1 MVRVFGK
8 EWVEKLVL
16 MRRAMGKLFG
26 LEEVRRRKSEEGSVL
41 KLS

>member
-1 MVRVFGK
+1 MVRVFE

-16 MRRAMGKLFG
+16 MQRATGKLFG

-41 KLS
+41 RLS